1 MVWKVG
7 KKRSLAR
14 FLHLKCPTAQAA
26 VLIVERVDTTRE
38 DGGQTMH
45 TEVTR
50 TTRNMK
56 AVRMGLMVM
65 SWAFMVLG
73 FVLTHSA

>member
-1 MVWKVG
+1 
-7 KKRSLAR
+7 
-14 FLHLKCPTAQAA
+14 
-26 VLIVERVDTTRE
+26 
-38 DGGQTMH
+38 MH
-45 TEVTR
+45 TEVKR

-56 AVRMGLMVM
+56 AIRMGLIVA